1 MALALRLGEHKT
13 VPQQLTIAAT
23 VTLDEVGGVPT
34 IVSSVLQVHGR
45 VPGMDATSF
54 QSAVDEAAKLCPVS
68 RLFAGAEVTVN
79 AELESA

>member
-1 MALALRLGEHKT
+1 
-13 VPQQLTIAAT
+13 
-23 VTLDEVGGVPT
+23 
-34 IVSSVLQVHGR
+34 
-45 VPGMDATSF
+45 MDATSF